1 MGKRKQIILFIVEGV
16 SEEEALGLG
25 LSRIFVDKEVRI
37 EVTYGDVT
45 TSPGSNSGNIK
56 AKVGNIVRKFAGQTY
71 KPKDFLKVIHVMD
84 TDGAYLS
91 DQYIFSN
98 SKRAKTYYTENGIE
112 TADKESICKRNHN
125 KALLM
130 NILWSMHTVW
140 RTIPYEA
147 YYMSSNLDHVLY
159 DTPNL
164 SDDEKYKKA
173 EWFCRQYAEVPQKFL
188 DFFQQNDFAI
198 LGDYNKTWKFIARDM
213 NSVRRYS
220 NFGVFLHNMTHHTV

>member
-25 LSRIFVDKEVRI
+25 LSRIFVDKEVHI

-91 DQYIFSN
+91 DQYIFFKFKK
-98 SKRAKTYYTENGIE
+98 SKN
-112 TADKESICKRNHN
+112 
-125 KALLM
+125 
-130 NILWSMHTVW
+130 
-140 RTIPYEA
+140 
-147 YYMSSNLDHVLY
+147 VLY
-159 DTPNL
+159 R
-164 SDDEKYKKA
+164 
-173 EWFCRQYAEVPQKFL
+173 EW
-188 DFFQQNDFAI
+188 D
-198 LGDYNKTWKFIARDM
+198 
-213 NSVRRYS
+213 
-220 NFGVFLHNMTHHTV
+220 